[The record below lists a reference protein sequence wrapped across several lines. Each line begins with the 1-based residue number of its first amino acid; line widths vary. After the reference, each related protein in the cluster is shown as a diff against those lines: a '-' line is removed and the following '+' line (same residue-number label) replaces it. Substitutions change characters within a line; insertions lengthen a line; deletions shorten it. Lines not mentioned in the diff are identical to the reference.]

1 MHSARLCGQQI
12 LNNKRKTKK
21 KGDPLEITKKK
32 QKKILCQYRFTLEMK
47 AVFVVSRN
55 GGFFSNFTSKFAVLF
70 CLVRPCEF
78 SIVVFLL
85 IYTTHKQAPATPR
98 TRVKW
103 GNIYRYIPLLRRIIK
118 IGKEKKEWGIYT
130 ERFEREA
137 KKTTR
142 LEEAKLLSFLLLLLF
157 CCCFDP
163 TNFEFIVCVW
173 VQWGGLFVTPSHVVW
188 NARWQPESG
197 SYLPGHAVP
206 TSSCNFP
213 PLQSQP
219 SWVNSEQKS
228 FLFCKRGFYFL
239 ARFVSINRLVSNSGT
254 AV

>member
-1 MHSARLCGQQI
+1 MFMHSARLCGQQI

-163 TNFEFIVCVW
+163 TNFEFIVCVCGCS
-173 VQWGGLFVTPSHVVW
+173 GGVCLSHPHMLCEMHGGSQRVVPICRGMPYRPRAVTFPLCNLNHRGLIP
-188 NARWQPESG
+188 NKRAF
-197 SYLPGHAVP
+197 
-206 TSSCNFP
+206 SSAK
-213 PLQSQP
+213 
-219 SWVNSEQKS
+219 E
-228 FLFCKRGFYFL
+228 GFI
-239 ARFVSINRLVSNSGT
+239 S
-254 AV
+254 